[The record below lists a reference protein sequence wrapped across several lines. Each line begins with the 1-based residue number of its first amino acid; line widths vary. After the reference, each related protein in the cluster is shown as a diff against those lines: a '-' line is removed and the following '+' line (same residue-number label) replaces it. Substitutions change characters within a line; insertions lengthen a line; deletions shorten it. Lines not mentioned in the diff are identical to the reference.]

1 MFLPL
6 NHQKLD
12 VYKVSHEMLLECY
25 RITNQLP
32 SEERFNLTSQIRRAA
47 LSVKLNIAE
56 GASRKSPTERKRFYE
71 VARSSVVE
79 IDAAFEA
86 AIDLKYITVEA
97 LQSVAVL
104 LNRCFAMLTKMTGS

>member
-6 NHQKLD
+6 NHKNLD
-12 VYKVSHEMLLECY
+12 VYKASHEMLLECY
-25 RITNQLP
+25 KITRQLP
-32 SEERFNLTSQIRRAA
+32 VEEKYVLISQVRRAS

-79 IDAAFEA
+79 IDSALEA
-86 AIDLKYITVEA
+86 VVDLKYVSLESLRT
-97 LQSVAVL
+97 LGVL
-104 LNRCFAMLTKMTGS
+104 LNRCFSMLTNMIG

>member
-12 VYKVSHEMLLECY
+12 VYNASHEMLLECY
-25 RITNQLP
+25 KITRQLP
-32 SEERFNLTSQIRRAA
+32 LEEKYVLISQIRRAS

-56 GASRKSPTERKRFYE
+56 GASRKSSAERKRFYE

-79 IDAAFEA
+79 IDSALEA
-86 AIDLKYITVEA
+86 VVDLKYVTLES
-97 LQSVAVL
+97 LQRLGIL
-104 LNRCFAMLTKMTGS
+104 LNRCFSMLSNMMG